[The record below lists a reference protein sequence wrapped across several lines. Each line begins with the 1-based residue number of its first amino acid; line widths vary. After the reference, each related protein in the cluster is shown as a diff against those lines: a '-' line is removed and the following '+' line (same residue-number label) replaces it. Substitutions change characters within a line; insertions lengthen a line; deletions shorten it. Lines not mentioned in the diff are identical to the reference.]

1 MKLKT
6 KFTVSWVVGSLL
18 AILTAC
24 DISLSMLPWSPTIL
38 DQCFN
43 SDTLRVAYTNMSPT
57 LDRVLCFYVHFN
69 QQPLH
74 DIVGLPLMRLLMAA
88 LGTCYAIMAF
98 EGSRKG
104 FKTSTLMVAF
114 PLLGVL
120 ASMIGISLM
129 FPAVWIPLCFY
140 SYKQKE
146 PKGEDLSLSM
156 PEAYGILLGIVVGF
170 GVPSAIIASPLIT
183 NDSRLEQDL
192 LCFWQ
197 VLPVLIVPLFGVF
210 EKAIRK
216 LGSPVDQVKQ
226 PVVRERLHL
235 VEGKDAL
242 ERCYLF
248 LGALNMVIYYGS
260 YVFTVHQGIHIWDS
274 FLFLL
279 NAPGSLPAGIS
290 FLDLGKIIC
299 SRMILVDYISLSFA
313 FVLWAT
319 LNSGMV
325 AGLLVFIATPIIGPA
340 AAISFYS
347 YYRESKINYAI
358 KAD

>member
-1 MKLKT
+1 
-6 KFTVSWVVGSLL
+6 
-18 AILTAC
+18 
-24 DISLSMLPWSPTIL
+24 MLPWSPTII

-57 LDRVLCFYVHFN
+57 LDRILCFYVHFN

-88 LGTCYAIMAF
+88 LGTCYAVMAF

-104 FKTSTLMVAF
+104 FKTTTLMAAF

-129 FPAVWIPLCFY
+129 FPAVWIPLYFY
-140 SYKQKE
+140 SHKQKE

-156 PEAYGILLGIVVGF
+156 PEAYGILLGIVVGY

-192 LCFWQ
+192 VCFWQ
-197 VLPVLIVPLFGVF
+197 VLPVIIVPLFGVF
-210 EKAIRK
+210 ENVFKKI
-216 LGSPVDQVKQ
+216 GSPVDQVTQ
-226 PVVRERLHL
+226 PAVRERLHL

-242 ERCYLF
+242 ERCFLF
-248 LGALNMVIYYGS
+248 LGVLNIVIYYGS

-274 FLFLL
+274 FLLLL
-279 NAPGSLPAGIS
+279 NAPGSLPAGLT
-290 FLDLGKIIC
+290 FVDLGKILC
-299 SRMILVDYISLSFA
+299 SRMILVDYISLSIS

-319 LNSGMV
+319 FNSGV
-325 AGLLVFIATPIIGPA
+325 IAGLLVFIATPIIGPA

-347 YYRESKINYAI
+347 YYRESKIHYAI
-358 KAD
+358 KTD